1 MAGKREEAYKTEEQL
16 KQEAKAR
23 SEAEANAAPR
33 QISER
38 AKKAENFWYHY
49 KWHSIAA
56 AALVFL
62 GAFFVRDVF
71 FRPRPD
77 AVVVMVTEL
86 PFASDSVDRLEAALT
101 ELAPPNEKGKKLV
114 TVDYIN
120 FAPGN
125 DAAMSEMAM
134 ASQMKLMAVRA
145 AGTEFIFLL
154 DENTYGYIARM
165 DESGSIFGEA
175 SVPAEKLGL
184 EEPGIEGLAFY
195 MRVGAED
202 DKNYMYAKALIENI
216 GAA

>member
-1 MAGKREEAYKTEEQL
+1 MAGKRQEEYKTEEQL
-16 KQEAKAR
+16 KREAKAR

-33 QISER
+33 QVSER

-86 PFASDSVDRLEAALT
+86 PFASDSIDRLEAALI

-114 TVDYIN
+114 AVDYIN
-120 FAPGN
+120 FSPAN
-125 DAAMSEMAM
+125 EAAMSEMAM
-134 ASQMKLMAVRA
+134 ATQMKLMAVMA
-145 AGTEFIFLL
+145 AGTEYVYLL
-154 DENTYGYIARM
+154 DEGAYGYITRM
-165 DESGSIFGEA
+165 GESGSIFEEA
-175 SVPAEKLGL
+175 SVPAELLGL
-184 EEPGIEGLAFY
+184 EEPGFESLAFH
-195 MRVGAED
+195 MRAGAED
-202 DKNYMYAKALIENI
+202 DENYMYAKALMKNI
-216 GAA
+216 SG